1 MQATSFVRNLGRN
14 LGRNRRRN
22 LVKGRSRLDATRAGV
37 CVALSRPGTE
47 RVLRVAFALFLM
59 LVVLPT
65 QPACDSSSGIAKG
78 LGDLAKLGV
87 DALIVVGGIALV
99 LGGAFNSVGGM
110 VATAVGSPN
119 ALSHTWMRI
128 IGMVVCFVI
137 LVFTIPLANAFI
149 DVLMASRPSE
159 PIHID
164 RLTGGGG
171 APATAVPTK

>member
-1 MQATSFVRNLGRN
+1 MQAISFVQNRLGQ
-14 LGRNRRRN
+14 GR
-22 LVKGRSRLDATRAGV
+22 LAAVKAGV
-37 CVALSRPGTE
+37 YVALSHPGTE
-47 RVLRVAFALFLM
+47 KVLRTFFVLFLM

-65 QPACDSSSGIAKG
+65 QPACSSSSGIAKG

-164 RLTGGGG
+164 KLTGGG
-171 APATAVPTK
+171 APAATAVPTK

>member
-1 MQATSFVRNLGRN
+1 MQAISFVQNRLG
-14 LGRNRRRN
+14 
-22 LVKGRSRLDATRAGV
+22 KGRLAAANVKAGV
-37 CVALSRPGTE
+37 YVALSHPGTE
-47 RVLRVAFALFLM
+47 KVLRVAFALFLM

-65 QPACDSSSGIAKG
+65 QPACNSSSSIAKG

-159 PIHID
+159 AIHIEV
-164 RLTGGGG
+164 LSGGI
-171 APATAVPTK
+171 APAATAIPTK